1 MRGWREEE
9 GPERRRLP
17 AAEPG
22 RRSIGFES
30 TGRTMPF
37 DVKKEA
43 GERNVS
49 IPKPVNEG
57 YTVVLEDLSSLRGGL
72 ACYNE

>member
-1 MRGWREEE
+1 
-9 GPERRRLP
+9 
-17 AAEPG
+17 
-22 RRSIGFES
+22 
-30 TGRTMPF
+30 MPF